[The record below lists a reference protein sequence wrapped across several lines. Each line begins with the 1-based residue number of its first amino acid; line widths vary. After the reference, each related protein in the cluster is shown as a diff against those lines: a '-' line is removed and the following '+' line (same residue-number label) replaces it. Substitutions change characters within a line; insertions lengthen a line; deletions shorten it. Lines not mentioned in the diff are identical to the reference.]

1 MKCLKGWN
9 LAISKIFEM
18 AAAKHL
24 DMTLFFFSSS
34 LKLQIIHTKWYLI
47 KKIQPQ
53 IYFIGHTW
61 TIWTMMRTYL
71 ACIRALFWHN
81 FTSMWLKWFKFSLKS
96 NFFTN
101 NSEQC
106 NVKLLRPCCTHV
118 LPNLVS
124 TTYIYIFKLARFFPM
139 DTLQFCGNILQPE
152 G

>member
-24 DMTLFFFSSS
+24 DMTLFFFS